1 MPCPHLAR
9 DSGECVLLEDAPE
22 DEEERVEFPVEE
34 LIDRDWRLGAGEAY
48 RSCPIFCR
56 FIADMLP

>member
-1 MPCPHLAR
+1 MPCSHLAR

-34 LIDRDWRLGAGEAY
+34 PIDRE
-48 RSCPIFCR
+48 
-56 FIADMLP
+56 